1 MTSTKEAVART
12 RAFLDAIPF
21 NHLLGIQISRAH
33 SDGVTLHCKVK
44 NSLLNS
50 NKVLHGGVSAS
61 IADAAVGVA
70 IQHRFAGKRAITTV
84 ELKVNYFRP
93 VAEGT
98 LFARA
103 RLLRVGSTLCIGQV
117 DLTDDKKNLVGVAIV
132 TYIFLDARG
141 SAATSDSIVS
151 RGKE

>member
-1 MTSTKEAVART
+1 MSSTKEAVART
-12 RAFLDAIPF
+12 REFLDAIPF

-33 SDGVTLHCKVK
+33 PDGVTLHCKVRK
-44 NSLLNS
+44 ELLNS

-141 SAATSDSIVS
+141 SASDSIVS